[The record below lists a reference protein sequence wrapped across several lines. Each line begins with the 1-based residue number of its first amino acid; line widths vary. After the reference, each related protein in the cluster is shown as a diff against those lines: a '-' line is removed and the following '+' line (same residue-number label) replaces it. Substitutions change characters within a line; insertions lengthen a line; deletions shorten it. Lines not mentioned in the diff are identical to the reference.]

1 VYFYKNRIRLEL
13 FYTILSVSDRMIPD
27 NNVPL

>member
-1 VYFYKNRIRLEL
+1 L